1 MFAGNNRR
9 SSNVKVMQLF
19 HEMKQQFPTIP
30 DHLVTSSITS
40 YIQSNS
46 KQKNIVDFIEKTLA
60 DYNTAQMG
68 RSSQQLESPPLDVSS
83 TIQADVSKTAILN
96 TGQTEMDET
105 LSGDKQN
112 SENVDT
118 KAFCKTIAKRPNYLN
133 IEGDKSEAKKTF
145 NIQLSEKCKDVHKLL
160 SSELSEKPPRSPQS
174 TKQSTIKSP
183 LKLEQPLE
191 LQGQH
196 NTELV
201 GNIKKETCSTPTQTT
216 DTLIGNQNVNL
227 SLNVNC
233 SVDVVQS
240 PTQPKRTTALQVTPS
255 QPWLQVPTSPRSFT
269 SVNLTLRPPT
279 SSAQSN
285 PIDITSQNS
294 SLTYSTSS
302 YDSQKGLQSR
312 LQITVGP
319 SNGSVS
325 SLRVRPKSYHPQ
337 EHHQQMV
344 SVRAGSLNNLSVNT
358 DPPLALKQQ
367 ARIERLRIELNSE
380 KAKLL
385 IMNEEIQELEK
396 SRLESE
402 KNAEIEKY
410 LIKEIKHLRFQ
421 CNDLELDGEAFYN
434 NIYTGQGINE
444 FSIPIPRLR
453 QNPRRRLQHQ
463 LQPTSPPKFE
473 GPKWNCQLCT
483 FLNHPILDKCEQCD
497 FPRILHGTKKAE
509 TINPNITVGTL
520 RMLNNIDIGRTS
532 RSLSLNN
539 VPREQATRPIG
550 FVINQENDQQPSI
563 SMPTQINTSH
573 SAPSMLNTIFINKNQ
588 V

>member
-60 DYNTAQMG
+60 DYNLAQMG
-68 RSSQQLESPPLDVSS
+68 RTSQQLELPPLDISS
-83 TIQADVSKTAILN
+83 TLQANVSETAKFN
-96 TGQTEMDET
+96 TCQTEMDES
-105 LSGDKQN
+105 LSGNKQN
-112 SENVDT
+112 SENIEAKD
-118 KAFCKTIAKRPNYLN
+118 FCKTVTKRPNYLN
-133 IEGDKSEAKKTF
+133 IEGNRSETKKTF

-160 SSELSEKPPRSPQS
+160 SSEFSEKPPRSPQS
-174 TKQSTIKSP
+174 IKQFTVKESES
-183 LKLEQPLE
+183 KLEQPLE
-191 LQGQH
+191 LQGRH
-196 NTELV
+196 NTELL
-201 GNIKKETCSTPTQTT
+201 GDIKMETCSTPAQTT

-233 SVDVVQS
+233 SVDLVQS
-240 PTQPKRTTALQVTPS
+240 PTQPKRTTALQLTPS

-279 SSAQSN
+279 SSAQY

-337 EHHQQMV
+337 EHHKQVV
-344 SVRAGSLNNLSVNT
+344 SVRAGSLNNLSANT

-367 ARIERLRIELNSE
+367 ARIERLRLELNTE

-385 IMNEEIQELEK
+385 LMKQEIQELEK
-396 SRLESE
+396 SRLQSE
-402 KNAEIEKY
+402 INAEIEKH

-453 QNPRRRLQHQ
+453 QNTRRRLHH
-463 LQPTSPPKFE
+463 QPTPKFE
-473 GPKWNCQLCT
+473 GPKWNCELCT

-497 FPRILHGTKKAE
+497 FPRILHVS
-509 TINPNITVGTL
+509 NF
-520 RMLNNIDIGRTS
+520 TS
-532 RSLSLNN
+532 FRSL
-539 VPREQATRPIG
+539 
-550 FVINQENDQQPSI
+550 
-563 SMPTQINTSH
+563 
-573 SAPSMLNTIFINKNQ
+573 KC
-588 V
+588 